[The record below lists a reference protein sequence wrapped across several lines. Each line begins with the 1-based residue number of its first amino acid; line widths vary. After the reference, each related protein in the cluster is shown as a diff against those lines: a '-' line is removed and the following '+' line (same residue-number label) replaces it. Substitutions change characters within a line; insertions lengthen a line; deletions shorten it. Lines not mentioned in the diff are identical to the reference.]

1 MAAFGSRYETNARLA
16 GVLSHFYVISVP
28 ENVSPGVQHLSPNLE
43 MMVVFNFGPPVCFSF
58 ADADIGGHTIDR
70 IGILGPLR
78 KMMNYALPPGAD
90 LLILPF
96 ILDGFYRFLPLSPD
110 RLQEAGAQEHAQR
123 LEDIWH
129 MLAAIPEPGKR
140 IAALTDYLLLHIPP
154 SEAATRPMLDNV
166 AAIHDP
172 RLNPVKVIAEKY
184 GLSERTV
191 QLRFR
196 KYVGYSPKELLRFLR
211 FKQVLSAILGQ
222 PGKKVHWLDLVV
234 QYGYHDQSHLIK
246 DFKYYTGISPQ
257 QFIQLNE
264 EGSFCTGRD

>member
-1 MAAFGSRYETNARLA
+1 MAAFGSRYETDARLA

-28 ENVSPGVQHLSPNLE
+28 ENASPGEQHLSPNLE
-43 MMVVFNFGPPVCFSF
+43 MMVVFNFGPPVSFSF
-58 ADADIGGHTIDR
+58 ADAAIGGHAIDR

-110 RLQEAGAQEHAQR
+110 KLEETGVQAHTQR
-123 LEDIWH
+123 LEDIWQ
-129 MLAAIPEPGKR
+129 MLAALPEPGKR
-140 IAALTDYLLLHIPP
+140 IAALTDYLLLHIPQ
-154 SEAATRPMLDNV
+154 SEAATQPMLDNV
-166 AAIHDP
+166 AALHDP
-172 RLNPVKVIAEKY
+172 LLNPVKVIADRY

-211 FKQVLSAILGQ
+211 FKQVLSSLPGQ
-222 PGKKVHWLDLVV
+222 PKAKINWLELVV

-257 QFIQLNE
+257 QFQQLHEAGN
-264 EGSFCTGRD
+264 FCVGRD